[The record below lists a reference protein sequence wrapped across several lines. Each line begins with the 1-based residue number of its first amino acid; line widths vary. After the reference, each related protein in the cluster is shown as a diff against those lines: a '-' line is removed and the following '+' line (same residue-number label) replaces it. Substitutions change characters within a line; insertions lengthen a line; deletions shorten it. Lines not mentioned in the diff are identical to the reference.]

1 MYHCIIEK
9 SLEISGNSHNSFA
22 ICVVLYCLLVAD
34 ILEILM
40 DKNANTFISDK
51 FVDLQSKTQKI
62 VTALYMVSDLIP
74 ARDPIRKELR
84 SQAVAMSSLVASLAI
99 QSPSRAKKTITET
112 QNYIDTIVS
121 LLKVSVSIGF
131 VSDMNFKIIVDSLIF
146 VRDDLNQKYALLNKE
161 SLASS
166 SFHNRGVQEFVLPD
180 FITKDGNPKA
190 PQAEVEKTKPFVIKD
205 KQASPI
211 KDKMSVIKDTQVSNP
226 SLSQREERIIAII
239 TEKKEVS
246 VSDVSTE
253 FPEISEKTI
262 QRMLIKLVE
271 EGKLG
276 KTGEKRWSRYSLAS
290 S

>member
-1 MYHCIIEK
+1 
-9 SLEISGNSHNSFA
+9 
-22 ICVVLYCLLVAD
+22 
-34 ILEILM
+34 M
-40 DKNANTFISDK
+40 DKNSNTFISDR

-62 VTALYMVSDLIP
+62 VTALYMVSDLIG
-74 ARDPIRKELR
+74 AKDPIRKELR
-84 SQAVAMSSLVASLAI
+84 SQAVLVNSLVASLLV
-99 QSPSRAKKTITET
+99 QSPSRARKTITET
-112 QNYIDTIVS
+112 QNYIDTIIN
-121 LLKVSVSIGF
+121 LLK

-161 SLASS
+161 SATSS

-180 FITKDGNPKA
+180 FISKDTSQYTHPKKA
-190 PQAEVEKTKPFVIKD
+190 PEGEAPKIKTFVIKD
-205 KQASPI
+205 KQASVI
-211 KDKMSVIKDTQVSNP
+211 KDKMSVIKDMKVSDK
-226 SLSQREERIIAII
+226 SLSQREEKILAII

-246 VSDVSTE
+246 VSDVSTQ

-290 S
+290 L

>member
-1 MYHCIIEK
+1 
-9 SLEISGNSHNSFA
+9 
-22 ICVVLYCLLVAD
+22 
-34 ILEILM
+34 M
-40 DKNANTFISDK
+40 DKNSNTFISDR

-74 ARDPIRKELR
+74 AKDPIRKELR
-84 SQAVAMSSLVASLAI
+84 FQAVTTSSLLASLAV
-99 QSPSRAKKTITET
+99 QSPSRARKTITET
-112 QNYIDTIVS
+112 QNYIDTIIN
-121 LLKVSVSIGF
+121 LLKVSVSVGF

-161 SLASS
+161 SATSS

-180 FITKDGNPKA
+180 FISKDTSPHTPQKKA
-190 PQAEVEKTKPFVIKD
+190 SEGETPKTKPVVVKD
-205 KQASPI
+205 TRSI
-211 KDKMSVIKDTQVSNP
+211 ILKDKMSVIKDMVVSDKG
-226 SLSQREERIIAII
+226 LSQREERIIAII